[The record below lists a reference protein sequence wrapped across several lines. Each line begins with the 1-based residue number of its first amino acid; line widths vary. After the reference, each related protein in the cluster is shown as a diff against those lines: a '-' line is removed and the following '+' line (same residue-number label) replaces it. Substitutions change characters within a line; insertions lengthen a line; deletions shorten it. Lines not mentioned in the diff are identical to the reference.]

1 MFSYFSSFIFIR
13 LIHWKTYAFYVSW
26 FFSVFVLHTWNQY
39 EIVEEAIINSSLQFC
54 SQNIL
59 QSPVTRD
66 STVYHSTQGI
76 LENESSDAI
85 IYTFHP
91 RLQIN
96 KHWRHFANPV
106 TAQTSSYRRT
116 EISAWT
122 LEQKLV
128 TWLCVCCVNRP
139 RYWLLKETGNFRTDG
154 TRLPAIYRCTDAAL
168 LSGSRAC
175 LCSSWAKEN
184 TKTTAA
190 GLTAQSPLL
199 LSRLSPRSFTLLH
212 ATLDFFFVPFFLY
225 TYLVLPLAC
234 FDLRFCYIH
243 IYIFCPVGS
252 GSLRELF
259 FWMWFDCIIFF
270 VSSLWVHASWFVF
283 QSTTYFLYSV

>member
-1 MFSYFSSFIFIR
+1 M
-13 LIHWKTYAFYVSW
+13 
-26 FFSVFVLHTWNQY
+26 
-39 EIVEEAIINSSLQFC
+39 
-54 SQNIL
+54 
-59 QSPVTRD
+59 
-66 STVYHSTQGI
+66 
-76 LENESSDAI
+76 
-85 IYTFHP
+85 
-91 RLQIN
+91 
-96 KHWRHFANPV
+96 
-106 TAQTSSYRRT
+106 
-116 EISAWT
+116 
-122 LEQKLV
+122 
-128 TWLCVCCVNRP
+128 NRP

-259 FWMWFDCIIFF
+259 FLNVVWLYHIFWFLLCEFTLPDSCSRVLHTFCIQYKSIEEFF
-270 VSSLWVHASWFVF
+270 SMNSWVSSLLFFFVVCCVLRLSSF
-283 QSTTYFLYSV
+283 LSLFNIACLLCHDFFAVIICDGLNTYCFNVEVSCTTCIE

>member
-96 KHWRHFANPV
+96 KHWR
-106 TAQTSSYRRT
+106 TTIRESRYRSNV
-116 EISAWT
+116 ILPS
-122 LEQKLV
+122 
-128 TWLCVCCVNRP
+128 NRNFSVDSP
-139 RYWLLKETGNFRTDG
+139 AETRHVAV
-154 TRLPAIYRCTDAAL
+154 RL
-168 LSGSRAC
+168 
-175 LCSSWAKEN
+175 
-184 TKTTAA
+184 
-190 GLTAQSPLL
+190 
-199 LSRLSPRSFTLLH
+199 
-212 ATLDFFFVPFFLY
+212 
-225 TYLVLPLAC
+225 
-234 FDLRFCYIH
+234 
-243 IYIFCPVGS
+243 
-252 GSLRELF
+252 LREQ
-259 FWMWFDCIIFF
+259 
-270 VSSLWVHASWFVF
+270 ASV
-283 QSTTYFLYSV
+283 LVAEGNR